1 MSYTYSEITD
11 IISSQKTFL
20 KKKYGLTKIG
30 IFSFRDEKS
39 GLYEVDFI
47 VSFENPLGMKFIDFC
62 EFLESILNIKAEV
75 LTEEGLENLKD
86 EALMSG
92 IKNKIKYI

>member
-11 IISSQKTFL
+11 LIASQKSFL

-30 IFSFRDEKS
+30 IFSFREKKS
-39 GLYEVDFI
+39 GVYEVDFI
-47 VSFENPLGMKFIDFC
+47 VSFENPIGIMFVDFC

-75 LTEEGLENLKD
+75 ITEEGFENLKD
-86 EALMSG
+86 EALKNG
-92 IKNKIKYI
+92 IKNKIKYV